1 MTPPYEAVIF
11 DMDGVLAD
19 SEPVYNAAMQAVLN
33 PLGIQ
38 ITEAHQREIMGSSI
52 ENTWRYFRETFA
64 LEGPLDALVEAYD
77 LHLRRS
83 LAEVHDP
90 LPGVRSVVDA
100 LKQRKA
106 PIAVA
111 SSSIPEWIAALLG
124 GLGLA
129 EAFDATV
136 SVREAGASKPAPDVY
151 LLAAQ
156 RLNTDPAR
164 CIAIEDTPHRHRLRP
179 RRRHVRRPDSLSLK
193 RLPAPPRSRPRPPH
207 PRRLP
212 SRALGHETL
221 AHTSLQA
228 SRSRA
233 PTTNPP

>member
-52 ENTWRYFRETFA
+52 ENTWRYFCETFA

-164 CIAIEDTPHRHRLRP
+164 CIAIEDTPTGIASARAAGMFVVQTRSASSAFP
-179 RRRHVRRPDSLSLK
+179 P
-193 RLPAPPRSRPRPPH
+193 LPEAD
-207 PRRLP
+207 LV
-212 SRALGHETL
+212 LLTL
-221 AHTSLQA
+221 EDFPLELLDTK
-228 SRSRA
+228 
-233 PTTNPP
+233 P

>member
-164 CIAIEDTPHRHRLRP
+164 CIAIEDTPTGIASARAAGMFVVQTRSASSAFP
-179 RRRHVRRPDSLSLK
+179 P
-193 RLPAPPRSRPRPPH
+193 LPEAD
-207 PRRLP
+207 LV
-212 SRALGHETL
+212 LLTL
-221 AHTSLQA
+221 EDFPLELLDTK
-228 SRSRA
+228 
-233 PTTNPP
+233 P

>member
-90 LPGVRSVVDA
+90 YP
-100 LKQRKA
+100 
-106 PIAVA
+106 
-111 SSSIPEWIAALLG
+111 
-124 GLGLA
+124 
-129 EAFDATV
+129 AFV
-136 SVREAGASKPAPDVY
+136 P
-151 LLAAQ
+151 
-156 RLNTDPAR
+156 
-164 CIAIEDTPHRHRLRP
+164 
-179 RRRHVRRPDSLSLK
+179 
-193 RLPAPPRSRPRPPH
+193 
-207 PRRLP
+207 
-212 SRALGHETL
+212 
-221 AHTSLQA
+221 
-228 SRSRA
+228 
-233 PTTNPP
+233 